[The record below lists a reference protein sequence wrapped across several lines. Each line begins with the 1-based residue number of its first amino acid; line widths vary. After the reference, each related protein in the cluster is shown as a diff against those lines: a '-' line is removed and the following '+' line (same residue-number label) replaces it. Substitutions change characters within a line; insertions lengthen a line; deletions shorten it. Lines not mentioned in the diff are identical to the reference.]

1 MTPPVETF
9 SGRSITKHCTE
20 EIDPPLN
27 ASFLN
32 FTTRPPAPTAPA
44 LLAWELGARAVNDHS
59 EETNGQ
65 QSSGKNYRAKI

>member
-27 ASFLN
+27 AFFLN
-32 FTTRPPAPTAPA
+32 FTTRPPALTAPA
-44 LLAWELGARAVNDHS
+44 LLAWEPGVHAVNVAFNQH
-59 EETNGQ
+59 
-65 QSSGKNYRAKI
+65 GK